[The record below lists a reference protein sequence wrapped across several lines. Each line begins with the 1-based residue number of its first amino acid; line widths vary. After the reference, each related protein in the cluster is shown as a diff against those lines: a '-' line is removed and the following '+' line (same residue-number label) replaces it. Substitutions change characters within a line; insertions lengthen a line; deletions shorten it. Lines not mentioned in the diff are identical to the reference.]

1 MVYKIGKRDLV
12 FIFDVDG
19 VIADTPQE
27 ESWEKTMSGF
37 GLHYDGIFKEFYQK
51 NLAGS
56 PREAGIKKVL
66 KYFLPEKE
74 GDGELIQNFS
84 NKKQE
89 IYETLIRDGQFKVY
103 EDVRGIILE
112 AKNHNVSLAVCSSS
126 ENSKKLL
133 ENLFIKETNCCM
145 YDLFDSVTAGAK
157 SNGASKKS
165 ILYNLAYG
173 RLLDKQTLREPAIV
187 VWEDADVGVEAARE
201 AGFNCIGVAREGL
214 ATPERLKSYGAN
226 IAYNEQQLKDLNFTN
241 VIGQLEKILI

>member
-27 ESWEKTMSGF
+27 ESWEATIGSF
-37 GLHYDGIFKEFYQK
+37 GWNYEEDFKNFYQK
-51 NLAGS
+51 NLAGN
-56 PREAGIKKVL
+56 PREAGIKTVL
-66 KYFLPEKE
+66 HHFTPENEENQALIQDFSNRKQRAYE
-74 GDGELIQNFS
+74 ELI
-84 NKKQE
+84 KK
-89 IYETLIRDGQFKVY
+89 GQFKVY
-103 EDVRGIILE
+103 EDIRKIILE
-112 AKNHNVSLAVCSSS
+112 SKNHEVSLAVCSSS

-133 ENLFIKETNCCM
+133 ENLFVKETNSSM
-145 YDLFDSVTAGAK
+145 YDIFDSVTAGAK

-165 ILYNLAYG
+165 ILYNLSYG
-173 RLLDKQTLREPAIV
+173 RLLNKQTLREPAIV

-226 IAYNEQQLKDLNFTN
+226 IAYDDQQLKNLNFN
-241 VIGQLEKILI
+241 MVINQLEQIVA